1 MTFFKSLLILIIAK
15 CYMHFYTLGITAQAR
30 VIVSIIINWV
40 QIDILRVF
48 LFPNIQDDFYVI
60 FCKLTCGLNGDPH

>member
-1 MTFFKSLLILIIAK
+1 
-15 CYMHFYTLGITAQAR
+15 MHFYTLGITAQAR
-30 VIVSIIINWV
+30 VIVPIIINWV
-40 QIDILRVF
+40 QIDILRGF